1 MKPIQLYQELTNL
14 AEKIGLQVSE
24 QNFRTAGI
32 RVRSGFCRV
41 KEQDCC
47 IIDKHIKLNN
57 KIEVLAECLNEMP
70 LENIFILPAVRE
82 YLESQKP
89 PSIAE
94 GPPQEA
100 EAEGSD

>member
-24 QNFRTAGI
+24 QNFRTTGI

-70 LENIFILPAVRE
+70 LENVYILPAVRE

-89 PSIAE
+89 PLISEEA
-94 GPPQEA
+94 PQET